1 MKRTAGIALAA
12 ILTLTALSGCQSAA
26 RSDSTSPNPS
36 ALPATALP
44 SEEITH
50 AGAGELRVGT
60 LSFQLISSDD
70 KVVAEVDY
78 LSSDEAVETLS
89 TAIGTRPAVTEV
101 AAPDLATHEKPYTVY
116 EWDGISLSR
125 TTGANVSPT
134 EPFRIRFT
142 ASKSGKIDLV
152 TSDGV
157 RVGDSAAYVLRNVPG
172 ATRTHPEAAEI
183 GPLAFFLNI
192 VEQPSFDENSPPGT
206 IAVSRATIAVIAA
219 SGDVIEQIYAPED
232 LSGP

>member
-1 MKRTAGIALAA
+1 MKRTVGIALAA

-26 RSDSTSPNPS
+26 RSDSTSTNPS
-36 ALPATALP
+36 ASPATALP
-44 SEEITH
+44 AEGITH

-60 LSFQLISSDD
+60 LSFQLISS
-70 KVVAEVDY
+70 E
-78 LSSDEAVETLS
+78 
-89 TAIGTRPAVTEV
+89 
-101 AAPDLATHEKPYTVY
+101 
-116 EWDGISLSR
+116 
-125 TTGANVSPT
+125 
-134 EPFRIRFT
+134 
-142 ASKSGKIDLV
+142 

-157 RVGDSAAYVLRNVPG
+157 RVGDSAAYVLCNVPG

-183 GPLAFFLNI
+183 GPLAFFLDI

-206 IAVSRATIAVIAA
+206 IAVPRATIAVIAA